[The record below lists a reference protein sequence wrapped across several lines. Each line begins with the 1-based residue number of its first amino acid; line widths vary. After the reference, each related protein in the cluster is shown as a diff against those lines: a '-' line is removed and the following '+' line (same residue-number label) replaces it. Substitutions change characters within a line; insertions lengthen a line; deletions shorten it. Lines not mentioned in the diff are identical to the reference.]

1 MNGQKLK
8 SWYQELIEKGPDVAT
23 GGQWPG
29 GGGQPLT
36 YDFSVMT
43 EKGVTTSSD

>member
-1 MNGQKLK
+1 MGKSSNRGIKNLLK
-8 SWYQELIEKGPDVAT
+8 MVPT
-23 GGQWPG
+23 WP
-29 GGGQPLT
+29 GGQPLT

>member
-8 SWYQELIEKGPDVAT
+8 SWYQELIENGPDVARR
-23 GGQWPG
+23 
-29 GGGQPLT
+29 GQPLT

>member
-23 GGQWPG
+23 GG
-29 GGGQPLT
+29 GQPLT

>member
-8 SWYQELIEKGPDVAT
+8 SWFQELIENGPDVAT
-23 GGQWPG
+23 IGQG

-36 YDFSVMT
+36 YDFSVIT
-43 EKGVTTSSD
+43 EKGFTTSSD